1 MNNLSRRNSFFDDFF
16 TKDLMDFNRR
26 PFEENSLTIPSVNVK
41 EEENGFEIQVAA
53 PGIKKQDFKINLD
66 RNVLSISSENK
77 SENEEVDKDGKFTRR
92 EFNYSS
98 FSRSFTLPEMV
109 ETDKIEATY
118 EDGILKV
125 SVPKKEIQSPT
136 LKTIEIK

>member
-26 PFEENSLTIPSVNVK
+26 PFAENSLTIPSVNVK

-66 RNVLSISSENK
+66 RNVLRISSENK

-98 FSRSFTLPEMV
+98 FSRSFTLPEQV
-109 ETDKIEATY
+109 ETDRIEATY

>member
-26 PFEENSLTIPSVNVK
+26 PFAENSLTIPSVNVK
-41 EEENGFEIQVAA
+41 EEENRFEIQVAA

-66 RNVLSISSENK
+66 RNVLRISSENK

-98 FSRSFTLPEMV
+98 FSRSFTLPEQV
-109 ETDKIEATY
+109 ETDRIEATY

>member
-26 PFEENSLTIPSVNVK
+26 PFAENSLTIPSVNVK

-66 RNVLSISSENK
+66 RNILTISSENK
-77 SENEEVDKDGKFTRR
+77 SETEEVGEYRKFTRR

-98 FSRSFTLPEMV
+98 FSRSFTLPEQV
-109 ETDKIEATY
+109 ETDRIEATY

>member
-26 PFEENSLTIPSVNVK
+26 PFAENSLTIPSVNVK

-125 SVPKKEIQSPT
+125 SVPKKEIQSPI

>member
-26 PFEENSLTIPSVNVK
+26 PFAEDSLTIPSVNVK

-125 SVPKKEIQSPT
+125 SVPKKEIQSPI

>member
-1 MNNLSRRNSFFDDFF
+1 MNNLSRRNSFFDDFL

-26 PFEENSLTIPSVNVK
+26 PFAENSLTIPSFNVK

-98 FSRSFTLPEMV
+98 FSRSFTLPEQV
-109 ETDKIEATY
+109 ETDRIEETY

>member
-1 MNNLSRRNSFFDDFF
+1 M
-16 TKDLMDFNRR
+16 
-26 PFEENSLTIPSVNVK
+26 
-41 EEENGFEIQVAA
+41 
-53 PGIKKQDFKINLD
+53 
-66 RNVLSISSENK
+66 SISSENK

-98 FSRSFTLPEMV
+98 FSRSFTLPEQV
-109 ETDKIEATY
+109 ETDRIEATY

-125 SVPKKEIQSPT
+125 SVPKKEIYIPE

>member
-26 PFEENSLTIPSVNVK
+26 PFAENSLTIPSVNVK

>member
-98 FSRSFTLPEMV
+98 FSRSFTLPEQV

-125 SVPKKEIQSPT
+125 
-136 LKTIEIK
+136 

>member
-1 MNNLSRRNSFFDDFF
+1 M
-16 TKDLMDFNRR
+16 
-26 PFEENSLTIPSVNVK
+26 
-41 EEENGFEIQVAA
+41 
-53 PGIKKQDFKINLD
+53 
-66 RNVLSISSENK
+66 SISSENK